1 MWPLTGVVYRLAL
14 TADTVNP
21 LWTALGIPVTGTHV
35 GATTAKKLE
44 GGTSGGMDY
53 RSHSFFLL
61 HPFPVYPHCSTL
73 QFQPIPFLFFPATFG
88 GSVLSSR
95 DAVGTKFLSP
105 YPSHAHRKFCGYPH
119 RIPIPTEPEPQTPT
133 YPYPRPVFSL
143 QENYFNLLFVT
154 LTVGYYMM
162 YVLCESVCD

>member
-14 TADTVNP
+14 TAYTVNP

-44 GGTSGGMDY
+44 GGGTSGGLDY

-73 QFQPIPFLFFPATFG
+73 QFQPIPFLFI
-88 GSVLSSR
+88 SSYVR
-95 DAVGTKFLSP
+95 GKCSKLQGCRGDEIS
-105 YPSHAHRKFCGYPH
+105 
-119 RIPIPTEPEPQTPT
+119 IPIPIPCPQKILWVSPQDPHTHRTPKSYT
-133 YPYPRPVFSL
+133 PIPASC
-143 QENYFNLLFVT
+143 LFT
-154 LTVGYYMM
+154 TRGLF
-162 YVLCESVCD
+162 

>member
-14 TADTVNP
+14 TAYTVNP

-44 GGTSGGMDY
+44 GRGPQVGWITD
-53 RSHSFFLL
+53 
-61 HPFPVYPHCSTL
+61 
-73 QFQPIPFLFFPATFG
+73 PIPFSSSTRSPSTLIAPPSSFNQSLFYFFPATFG

-95 DAVGTKFLSP
+95 AAVGTNFLSP

-119 RIPIPTEPEPQTPT
+119 RIPIATEPQNPT

-143 QENYFNLLFVT
+143 QEAYFNLLFVT